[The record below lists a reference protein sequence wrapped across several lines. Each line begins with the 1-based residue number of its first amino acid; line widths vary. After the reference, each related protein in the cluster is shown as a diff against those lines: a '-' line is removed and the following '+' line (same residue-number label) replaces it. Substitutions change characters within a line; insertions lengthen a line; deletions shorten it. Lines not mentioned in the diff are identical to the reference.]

1 MAGVQGGLGLGSLL
15 KIIHLLLWAFKV
27 TSVFFSFID

>member
-1 MAGVQGGLGLGSLL
+1 MPDIQGGLGLGSLF